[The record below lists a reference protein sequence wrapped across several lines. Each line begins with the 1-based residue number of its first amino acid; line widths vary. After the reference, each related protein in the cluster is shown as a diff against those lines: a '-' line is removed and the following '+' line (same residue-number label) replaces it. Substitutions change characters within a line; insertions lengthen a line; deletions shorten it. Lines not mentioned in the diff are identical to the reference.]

1 MTRLLWPL
9 ATVVHIP
16 LRAAVLLMHTVGSWC
31 RYANG
36 IVYACASL
44 ALGWAVDRY
53 NWPRTYV
60 MAAAYLLLA
69 GMYVLEVS
77 ACHTI

>member
-1 MTRLLWPL
+1 M
-9 ATVVHIP
+9 
-16 LRAAVLLMHTVGSWC
+16 
-31 RYANG
+31 
-36 IVYACASL
+36 YACSSL

-77 ACHTI
+77 GLASWVQTRGRSTDVANLGRLRITPSPLHQS